1 MVSDY
6 TEEEG
11 WVFNEYK
18 NLTVI
23 LRVDDSLIANDLRK
37 LLLFKIDNVS
47 YIKRAIIV
55 KDNEKLITRTYQFVE
70 NKDKLISEKQIVN
83 RKIGRSRFGSR
94 VSKNSK
100 DQTAF

>member
-94 VSKNSK
+94 VSKN
-100 DQTAF
+100 